1 MTDRR
6 RAEDEDSLT
15 GLFTL
20 VVEGLFRVFRG
31 EVALAKAEAG
41 RAIGDLGRALA
52 LIAVAGIVALVGLNL
67 LAGAL
72 VALVVSW
79 GLSPGWAAV
88 TVGGALLLLALLVL
102 FLGLGHLQRAR
113 MAPQRRADSLRR
125 DLAALCDGAGL
136 GPLQEREEHYDE
148 R

>member
-6 RAEDEDSLT
+6 RAKDDDSLT

-20 VVEGLFRVFRG
+20 VVEGLFRVIRG
-31 EVALAKAEAG
+31 EVALARAEA
-41 RAIGDLGRALA
+41 RQAMGDVARALA
-52 LIAVAGIVALVGLNL
+52 LIALAGIVALVGLNL

-88 TVGGALLLLALLVL
+88 TVGGGLLVVALLVL

-113 MAPQRRADSLRR
+113 LAPERRAESLRR
-125 DLAALCDGAGL
+125 DLAALRDGAGL
-136 GPLQEREEHYDE
+136 RPRHEEERE
-148 R
+148 

>member
-20 VVEGLFRVFRG
+20 VVEGLFRVVRG
-31 EVALAKAEAG
+31 EVALARAEAG

-72 VALVVSW
+72 VALAVGW

-88 TVGGALLLLALLVL
+88 TVGGGLLVLALLVL

-113 MAPQRRADSLRR
+113 LAPQRRAESLRR
-125 DLAALCDGAGL
+125 DLAALRDGAGL
-136 GPLQEREEHYDE
+136 APRHEEDRYDE
-148 R
+148 